1 MPAARVALIVA
12 NDEYLDPDLH
22 RLAAPSNDADALAQ
36 VLRDSGIGGF
46 EVDVLRNAHA
56 QDLRI
61 ALEDFFA
68 DRGPQ
73 DLLVLHFSCH
83 GLKNAS
89 GELFLAAAD
98 TRPSRLAST
107 ALAADF
113 VNHQMVDSR
122 AQRIALFLDCCYG
135 GAFPRGMVI
144 RSGAQAEVRSA
155 FEGQERVGGGR
166 GRVVVT
172 ASSAVEYAFEGDRLA
187 PGAAR
192 QPSVF
197 TAAVVDGLASGEAD
211 RDGDGWVG
219 LGELFSHVSDHV
231 RRATPHQTPHMWTF
245 GAQGELLI
253 ARSRRRR
260 LTATPLSAE
269 LAEASNSPFAMVRF
283 GIVEELRQRL
293 HGEDLG
299 QALTAYETLKL
310 LADDDSRRVS
320 QSASDALLEMTQ
332 QTSPKAVD
340 FGLYELGSPLPERKI
355 EIGGPPLAAAVSVTA
370 EESWVRVAQDE
381 RVIRLTLDV
390 ATAGEYEGAVVLTG
404 PTGETTIQV
413 RALVRSPSSS
423 GRAGPTAVARPAH
436 PPAAP
441 VIGSSPAAATT
452 PVPSVATASTAS
464 TGAEAARQTSSTT
477 GTRWLVLGTA
487 LSLAVVGGLLAYINW
502 PGRPTPELWC
512 ACSNVRIDSSWW
524 DGYLLAALAMVG
536 GAAFSMWRPVSA
548 AVGLGISGGAGL
560 FLLVAG
566 VLTLELG
573 LTVEVPKEHHAW
585 VQTVLLSALSL
596 VITAVA
602 VLRLERWSAPRYRRP
617 GVITSLLL
625 AAGAVT
631 IVVAQFVPATAA
643 GDSIIELGAGWSAV
657 VDLLFVASCVFMGVS
672 VFEGYWQRVLF
683 GALATSL
690 LLLFVSSWYVSTALS
705 VGRSDYY
712 IAETLGYA
720 LLLASLGAA
729 ITDASRSAAVS
740 R

>member
-1 MPAARVALIVA
+1 MPATRVALIVA
-12 NDEYLDPDLH
+12 NDEYLDADLH
-22 RLAAPSNDADALAQ
+22 RLAAPSSDADALAQ

-46 EVDVLRNAHA
+46 DVQVLRNALA
-56 QDLRI
+56 QQLRVTV
-61 ALEDFFA
+61 EDFFA

-73 DLLVLHFSCH
+73 DLLLLHFSCH

-113 VNHQMVDSR
+113 VNRQMVDSR
-122 AQRIALFLDCCYG
+122 AQGIALFLDCCYG

-144 RSGAQAEVRSA
+144 RAGAQAEVRSA

-219 LGELFSHVSDHV
+219 LSELFSHVSDQV
-231 RRATPHQTPHMWTF
+231 RRTTPHQTPHMWTF

-260 LTATPLSAE
+260 LTATPLPAE
-269 LAEASNSPFAMVRF
+269 LAEAKNSPLAMVRF

-299 QALTAYETLKL
+299 QALTAYQTLKL

-320 QSASDALLEMTQ
+320 QAATEALLEMTHR
-332 QTSPKAVD
+332 TAPEAVD
-340 FGLYELGSPLPERKI
+340 FGLYELGSPPPEREI
-355 EIGGPPLAAAVSVTA
+355 EIVGPPLAAVVSVTA
-370 EESWVRVAQDE
+370 DQPWVRVVQEE

-390 ATAGEYEGAVVLTG
+390 ATAGEYGGAVVLTG
-404 PTGETTIQV
+404 PTGGTTIQV
-413 RALVRSPSSS
+413 RALVRASSS
-423 GRAGPTAVARPAH
+423 SVRAEKTAIE
-436 PPAAP
+436 PPAET
-441 VIGSSPAAATT
+441 AAATVLGSRPTVGAKPVASVDATT
-452 PVPSVATASTAS
+452 PASS
-464 TGAEAARQTSSTT
+464 GAEALRRASTMT
-477 GTRWLVLGTA
+477 GARWLAVGAA
-487 LSLAVVGGLLAYINW
+487 LCLVVVGGLLAYINW
-502 PGRPTPELWC
+502 PGQPTPELWC

-536 GAAFSMWRPVSA
+536 GAGLSLWRPVSA
-548 AVGLGISGGAGL
+548 AVGLGISAGAGV
-560 FLLVAG
+560 FLVVSGALI
-566 VLTLELG
+566 LELA
-573 LTVEVPKEHHAW
+573 LTAEIPDEHDAW
-585 VQTVLLSALSL
+585 VQTVLLSALSV
-596 VITAVA
+596 VIAAVA
-602 VLRLERWSAPRYRRP
+602 VLRLGPWSAPRYRRP
-617 GVITSLLL
+617 GISTGVLLT
-625 AAGAVT
+625 AGAVT
-631 IVVAQFVPATAA
+631 IGVAQFLPVTAA
-643 GDSIIELGAGWSAV
+643 GDSVVELGIGWSLAA
-657 VDLLFVASCVFMGVS
+657 DLFFLASCVFMAVS
-672 VFEGYWQRVLF
+672 VFDGYWQRVLS

-690 LLLFVSSWYVSTALS
+690 LLLVVNSWYVSTGLS

-712 IAETLGYA
+712 IAETVGYA
-720 LLLASLGAA
+720 LLLGSLGAA
-729 ITDASRSAAVS
+729 IAQRTRGETS
-740 R
+740 